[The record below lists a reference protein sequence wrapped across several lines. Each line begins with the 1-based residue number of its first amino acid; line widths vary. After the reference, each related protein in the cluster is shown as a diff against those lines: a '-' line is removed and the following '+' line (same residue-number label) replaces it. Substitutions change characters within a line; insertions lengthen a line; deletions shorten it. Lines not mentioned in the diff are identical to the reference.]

1 MKRRQRSGPEQLAQ
15 ALDDPN
21 LTVDDPA
28 LEAAIRAADALTP
41 GVAPRE
47 SWRAAVKDRML
58 REAKRAGSAP
68 REGAGTRDGSSGSS
82 IHSVEVETTGDAHI
96 VLADVEEIDE
106 ARARE
111 VAAKLERIAR
121 AFAPEGQ
128 GRGQQ

>member
-1 MKRRQRSGPEQLAQ
+1 MKRRQPSAPEQLAQ

-21 LTVDDPA
+21 VKVDDPA

-41 GVAPRE
+41 SVAPRE

-58 REAKRAGSAP
+58 REAKRAGASP
-68 REGAGTRDGSSGSS
+68 REGAGTRDGSSSAS

-106 ARARE
+106 ERARE